1 MNHASLPNLLGSS
14 SSLYSN
20 CNLSFDDMTIR
31 GPRNNSS
38 SSSSTFRAGASSY
51 NSGSYDR
58 ASSTSGSDI
67 QANVEAASFTFQ
79 GALQS
84 MSPGHTMWGGRGRSA
99 DNMSMSLAAAG
110 GYDTTTTSAEMK
122 LSCSDEE
129 EEEEMEHA
137 CTSID
142 DIGKLDFGA
151 TNEESENSLQLG
163 PKADVDGVQSK
174 LCPRGHWRPAED
186 EKLRELVSQ
195 YGPQNWNLIAEK
207 LQGRSG
213 KSCRLRW
220 FNQLDPRINR
230 RPFTEEEEDRLLAAH
245 QFHGNKWAMI
255 ARLFPGRTD
264 NAVKNHWHVVMAR
277 KFRERSRAAYGRR
290 KPQQQQLCRSSSR
303 SVKRSCTGTSMST
316 LLHHHHHS
324 LPADSLST
332 WMEKYSLAAGDMS
345 TSASLDAAAAACVSG
360 ITTAAANGPSPPQE
374 LLNSNDYQLP
384 LSSMFSTPL
393 SKIPRLSASSS
404 DSGSGE
410 QVLDFRGSYGG
421 SSCVSAAGVPQP
433 VQLAAGSRGAGLILP
448 STKLMSEKLQQ
459 QQQEQQNMN
468 SSSVNL
474 GLLTR
479 AAEAR
484 AERGSSIVPSAL
496 DSFLGLKAQLQGANL
511 QYATN
516 GGQLAPHWF
525 PSLRGLNQTLD
536 KQLNGCS
543 SVPQPAAATATAA
556 FPSTARMQI
565 NQFHEQQLTC
575 KDTSLRLGAA
585 AASSSSSA
593 WMCSS
598 VDQMQADHHIHAAQE
613 IGSGLQ
619 PAAEAGIPFIDFL
632 GVGA

>member
-1 MNHASLPNLLGSS
+1 MCLQFAEGGERMRSLSMNHASLPNLLGSS

-38 SSSSTFRAGASSY
+38 SSSSTFRAGASSH

-122 LSCSDEE
+122 LSCSDDE

-151 TNEESENSLQLG
+151 TKEESENSLQLG

-316 LLHHHHHS
+316 LLHHHHHHS

-345 TSASLDAAAAACVSG
+345 TSASLDAAAAAC
-360 ITTAAANGPSPPQE
+360 
-374 LLNSNDYQLP
+374 
-384 LSSMFSTPL
+384 
-393 SKIPRLSASSS
+393 
-404 DSGSGE
+404 
-410 QVLDFRGSYGG
+410 
-421 SSCVSAAGVPQP
+421 
-433 VQLAAGSRGAGLILP
+433 
-448 STKLMSEKLQQ
+448 
-459 QQQEQQNMN
+459 
-468 SSSVNL
+468 
-474 GLLTR
+474 
-479 AAEAR
+479 
-484 AERGSSIVPSAL
+484 
-496 DSFLGLKAQLQGANL
+496 
-511 QYATN
+511 
-516 GGQLAPHWF
+516 
-525 PSLRGLNQTLD
+525 
-536 KQLNGCS
+536 
-543 SVPQPAAATATAA
+543 
-556 FPSTARMQI
+556 
-565 NQFHEQQLTC
+565 QLTC

-613 IGSGLQ
+613 IGPGLQ

>member
-1 MNHASLPNLLGSS
+1 MKSSACPCKISCRISGGPSASINFANSS
-14 SSLYSN
+14 
-20 CNLSFDDMTIR
+20 
-31 GPRNNSS
+31 PPNSS
-38 SSSSTFRAGASSY
+38 SDSYCLTRLANTSPYSLPSVPESVSDEIATSSP
-51 NSGSYDR
+51 D
-58 ASSTSGSDI
+58 
-67 QANVEAASFTFQ
+67 
-79 GALQS
+79 S

-303 SVKRSCTGTSMST
+303 S
-316 LLHHHHHS
+316 
-324 LPADSLST
+324 
-332 WMEKYSLAAGDMS
+332 
-345 TSASLDAAAAACVSG
+345 
-360 ITTAAANGPSPPQE
+360 
-374 LLNSNDYQLP
+374 
-384 LSSMFSTPL
+384 
-393 SKIPRLSASSS
+393 
-404 DSGSGE
+404 
-410 QVLDFRGSYGG
+410 
-421 SSCVSAAGVPQP
+421 
-433 VQLAAGSRGAGLILP
+433 
-448 STKLMSEKLQQ
+448 
-459 QQQEQQNMN
+459 
-468 SSSVNL
+468 
-474 GLLTR
+474 
-479 AAEAR
+479 
-484 AERGSSIVPSAL
+484 
-496 DSFLGLKAQLQGANL
+496 
-511 QYATN
+511 
-516 GGQLAPHWF
+516 
-525 PSLRGLNQTLD
+525 
-536 KQLNGCS
+536 
-543 SVPQPAAATATAA
+543 PAAATATAA

>member
-1 MNHASLPNLLGSS
+1 MCLQFAEGGERMRSLSMNHASLPNLLGSS

-38 SSSSTFRAGASSY
+38 SSSSTFRAGASSH

-303 SVKRSCTGTSMST
+303 S
-316 LLHHHHHS
+316 
-324 LPADSLST
+324 
-332 WMEKYSLAAGDMS
+332 
-345 TSASLDAAAAACVSG
+345 
-360 ITTAAANGPSPPQE
+360 
-374 LLNSNDYQLP
+374 
-384 LSSMFSTPL
+384 
-393 SKIPRLSASSS
+393 
-404 DSGSGE
+404 
-410 QVLDFRGSYGG
+410 
-421 SSCVSAAGVPQP
+421 
-433 VQLAAGSRGAGLILP
+433 
-448 STKLMSEKLQQ
+448 
-459 QQQEQQNMN
+459 
-468 SSSVNL
+468 
-474 GLLTR
+474 
-479 AAEAR
+479 
-484 AERGSSIVPSAL
+484 
-496 DSFLGLKAQLQGANL
+496 
-511 QYATN
+511 
-516 GGQLAPHWF
+516 
-525 PSLRGLNQTLD
+525 
-536 KQLNGCS
+536 
-543 SVPQPAAATATAA
+543 PAAATATAA
-556 FPSTARMQI
+556 FPGTARMQI